1 MNTLKL
7 STLLLAFGLFMA
19 SCGGSDKPDAEVTD
33 PVAETTP
40 ETTETNTA
48 TGTDLAINAESS
60 VINWR
65 GFKPTGKDHTGTL
78 KLSAGTVMVNEGKLT
93 GGKFVVDMN
102 SLDNDDLKGTEGH
115 AKLLGHL
122 KSEDFFNVAEYPEA
136 RFVITNVEEAA
147 GEDGA
152 THKISGDLTIKDVTK
167 NVTFPA
173 TVTVADNS
181 VTANAA
187 FVIDRSQWNVK
198 FGSTSF
204 FPDLVG
210 DKVISNDLE
219 LNVTLVAGGNYTM

>member
-1 MNTLKL
+1 MTTFKL
-7 STLLLAFGLFMA
+7 STLFLAFGLFIA

-33 PVAETTP
+33 AVTEENTETT
-40 ETTETNTA
+40 TTDA
-48 TGTDLAINAESS
+48 STDLSVNTEAS

-78 KLSAGTVMVNEGKLT
+78 KLSSGSVQLSDGALN
-93 GGKFVVDMN
+93 GGKFVIDMT
-102 SLDNDDLKGTEGH
+102 SMDNTDLKGTEGH

-136 RFVITNVEEAA
+136 HFAITNVEAA
-147 GEDGA
+147 PGEDGA
-152 THKISGDLTIKDVTK
+152 THKISGDLTIKGITK
-167 NVTFPA
+167 NITFPA
-173 TVTVADNS
+173 TVKVTDNG
-181 VTANAA
+181 VNATAA
-187 FVIDRSQWNVK
+187 FVIDRSQWDIK

-219 LNVTLVAGGNYTM
+219 LNVALVAGGNTTM